1 MKTEYS
7 QMKIFQTLK
16 TLVAIVGISFFL
28 TGCYKT
34 EKADLVVHNALIYSV
49 DENFTTYQA
58 MAIRDGKIIE
68 LGAEREIMNRYRADK
83 VIDARTRSVYPG
95 FYDAHSHFLGAAR
108 NKGELNLFGS
118 ASEIEMIERAIS
130 FAAKTDRDWIV
141 GRGWDQNLW
150 EIKDFPT
157 KTILDSIFPDRPVYL
172 SRVDGHAALVNQA
185 ALDIA
190 GITSDTKLSD
200 GIIVKNDE
208 GTLTGILVDGAASRV
223 SKHITPLSKELVTG
237 FINDI
242 EQDCFRAGLT
252 TVTEAGI
259 SVKDLMFLDS
269 LHESGDLSIGIY
281 AMLEPADAT
290 LQFMETG
297 TFLTEKIT
305 ARSVKLFSDGAL
317 GSRGALL
324 KAPYSDDPDN
334 YGVYLLTDSLL
345 DLYSQACYEY
355 GYQLCTHA
363 IGDSA
368 NALILN
374 KYASVLGGVTDLRW
388 RIEHAQVVSESDW
401 HLFADYAIIPSMQP
415 VAAMSDMTW
424 AEDRLGPKRISGAY
438 ALKSLKNE
446 LGFIALG
453 TDFPVDD
460 LSPINNF
467 YAAVFRKNRD
477 GEPEGGYRMDEALT
491 REDALR
497 GITIWA
503 ALAGFDDEKKGSLEP
518 GKLADFVILDTDLI
532 KGPESDIL
540 RARVIDTYVAGKSV
554 LKK

>member
-1 MKTEYS
+1 MKNV
-7 QMKIFQTLK
+7 QTLK
-16 TLVAIVGISFFL
+16 PLLALLAISLFA

-34 EKADLVVHNALIYSV
+34 EKADLVVHNATIYSV

-68 LGAEREIMNRYRADK
+68 LGAEREILNRYRSDK
-83 VIDARTRSVYPG
+83 VIDARTRSVFPG
-95 FYDAHSHFLGAAR
+95 FYDAHSHFLGAAK
-108 NKGELNLFGS
+108 NKGELNLFGL
-118 ASEIEMIERAIS
+118 ASENELIERTIA
-130 FAAKTDRDWIV
+130 FAAKSDRDWIV

-150 EIKDFPT
+150 EVKDFPT
-157 KTILDSIFPDRPVYL
+157 KAALDSIFPDRPVYL

-190 GITSDTKLSD
+190 GLTSETVISD
-200 GIIVKNDE
+200 GIIVKDDD
-208 GTLTGILVDGAASRV
+208 GALTGILVDGAASRV
-223 SKHITPLSKELVTG
+223 SKHITPLSKELVAG

-242 EQDCFRAGLT
+242 EQDCFRTGLT

-259 SVKDLMFLDS
+259 SVKDLMLLDS
-269 LHESGDLSIGIY
+269 LHESGSLNIGIY
-281 AMLEPADAT
+281 AMLEPADET
-290 LQFMETG
+290 LKFMETG
-297 TFLTEKIT
+297 TYLTDKIT

-334 YGVYLLTDSLL
+334 YGVYLLTDSIL
-345 DLYSQACYEY
+345 DLYLQACYDT

-368 NALILN
+368 SALILN
-374 KYASVLGGVTDLRW
+374 KYASTLGGVTDLRW
-388 RIEHAQVVSESDW
+388 RIEHAQVVTESDW

-415 VAAMSDMTW
+415 VAAMSDMAW

-438 ALKSLKNE
+438 ALKSLKNQ

-467 YAAVFRKNRD
+467 YAAVFRKNSS
-477 GEPEGGYRMDEALT
+477 GIPESGYRMDEALT

-503 ALAGFDDEKKGSLEP
+503 ALAGFDEEKKGSLEP
-518 GKLADFVILDTDLI
+518 GKWADFVILDTDLI
-532 KGPESDIL
+532 KAPESDIL
-540 RARVIDTYVAGKSV
+540 RAKVIETYVAGKSV

>member
-1 MKTEYS
+1 MKTS
-7 QMKIFQTLK
+7 QTLK
-16 TLVAIVGISFFL
+16 TLVAVVGITFL
-28 TGCYKT
+28 LTSCYKT
-34 EKADLVVHNALIYSV
+34 EKADLVVHNATIYSA

-58 MAIRDGKIIE
+58 MAIRDGEIIE

-83 VIDARTRSVYPG
+83 VIDARTRPVYPG
-95 FYDAHSHFLGAAR
+95 FYDAHSHFLGAAK
-108 NKGELNLFGS
+108 NKGELNLFDLE
-118 ASEIEMIERAIS
+118 SENEMIERTIA
-130 FAAKTDRDWIV
+130 FAAKSDRDWIV

-150 EIKDFPT
+150 EVKDFPT
-157 KTILDSIFPDRPVYL
+157 KTALDSIFPDRPVYL

-190 GITSDTKLSD
+190 GIAPDTEYTD
-200 GIIVKNDE
+200 GIIVKDDQ
-208 GTLTGILVDGAASRV
+208 GALTGILVDGAASRV
-223 SKHITPLSKELVTG
+223 SKHITPLSKELIVD
-237 FINDI
+237 FVNDI
-242 EQDCFRAGLT
+242 EQDCFRVGLT

-269 LHESGDLSIGIY
+269 LHDSGDLNIGIY

-290 LQFMETG
+290 LAFMETG
-297 TFLTEKIT
+297 PYTTDKIT

-324 KAPYSDDPDN
+324 KEPYSDDPSN
-334 YGVYLLTDSLL
+334 RGVFLLTDSLL
-345 DLYSQACYEY
+345 DLYLQTCYNN

-368 NALILN
+368 SAFILN
-374 KYASVLGGVTDLRW
+374 KYATTLGGVTDLRW

-415 VAAMSDMTW
+415 VAAMSDMAW
-424 AEDRLGPKRISGAY
+424 AEDRLGSVRISGAY
-438 ALKSLKNE
+438 ALNSLKNQ

-467 YAAVFRKNRD
+467 HAAVFRKNRE

-503 ALAGFDDEKKGSLEP
+503 ALAGFDEEKKGSLEP

-532 KGPESDIL
+532 KASETEIL
-540 RARVIDTYVAGKSV
+540 RAKIIDTYVAGKSV

>member
-1 MKTEYS
+1 MKNV
-7 QMKIFQTLK
+7 QTLK
-16 TLVAIVGISFFL
+16 PLLALLAISLFA

-34 EKADLVVHNALIYSV
+34 EKADLVVHNATIYSV

-68 LGAEREIMNRYRADK
+68 LGAEREILNRYRSDK
-83 VIDARTRSVYPG
+83 VIDARTRSVFPG
-95 FYDAHSHFLGAAR
+95 FYDAHSHFLGAAK
-108 NKGELNLFGS
+108 NKGELNLFGL
-118 ASEIEMIERAIS
+118 ASENELIERTIA
-130 FAAKTDRDWIV
+130 FAAKSDRDWIV

-150 EIKDFPT
+150 EVKDFPT
-157 KTILDSIFPDRPVYL
+157 KAALDSIFPDRPVYL

-190 GITSDTKLSD
+190 GLTSETVISD
-200 GIIVKNDE
+200 GIIVKDDD
-208 GTLTGILVDGAASRV
+208 GALTGILVDGAASRV
-223 SKHITPLSKELVTG
+223 SKHITPLSKELVAG

-242 EQDCFRAGLT
+242 EQDCFRTGLT

-259 SVKDLMFLDS
+259 SVKDLMLLDS
-269 LHESGDLSIGIY
+269 LHESGSLSIGIY
-281 AMLEPADAT
+281 AMLEPADET
-290 LQFMETG
+290 LKFMETG
-297 TFLTEKIT
+297 TYLTDKIT

-334 YGVYLLTDSLL
+334 YGVYLLTDSIL
-345 DLYSQACYEY
+345 DLYLQACYDT

-368 NALILN
+368 SALILN
-374 KYASVLGGVTDLRW
+374 KYASTLGGVTDLRW
-388 RIEHAQVVSESDW
+388 RIEHAQVVTESDW

-415 VAAMSDMTW
+415 VAAMSDMAW

-438 ALKSLKNE
+438 ALKSLKNQ

-467 YAAVFRKNRD
+467 YAAVFRKNSS
-477 GEPEGGYRMDEALT
+477 GIPEGGYRMDEALT

-503 ALAGFDDEKKGSLEP
+503 ALAGFDEEKKGSLEP
-518 GKLADFVILDTDLI
+518 GKWADFVILDTDLI
-532 KGPESDIL
+532 KAPESDIL
-540 RARVIDTYVAGKSV
+540 RAKVIETYVAGKSV